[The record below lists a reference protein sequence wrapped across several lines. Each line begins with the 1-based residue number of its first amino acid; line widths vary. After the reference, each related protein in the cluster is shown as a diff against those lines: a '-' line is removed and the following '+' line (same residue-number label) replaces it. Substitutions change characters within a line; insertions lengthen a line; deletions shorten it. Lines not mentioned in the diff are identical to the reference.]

1 MALPNPPTKLEELS
15 WIPLAVLPQKLTGPK
30 LQSESISSMA
40 DSNVVAINLL
50 LLHSFQMKIF
60 LISLPSLH
68 VPSES
73 CAPTMAFKTP
83 ENTGIIKGKRYYAYI
98 YMYCFF
104 FIIYFFYLFIS
115 LPSWSFPSLQGVK
128 NTMHITR
135 KLQIISII
143 SSALPGDKMIWY
155 THGCNNRH
163 QLHSSL
169 QRCHVPYPYWSG
181 LSS

>member
-15 WIPLAVLPQKLTGPK
+15 WIPLTVLPQKLTGPK
-30 LQSESISSMA
+30 LQSDSISSMA
-40 DSNVVAINLL
+40 DSNVAAINSL

-98 YMYCFF
+98 YIYVLLFF
-104 FIIYFFYLFIS
+104 S

-143 SSALPGDKMIWY
+143 SSPLPGDKTIWCA
-155 THGCNNRH
+155 HGCNNRH
-163 QLHSSL
+163 RLCSSL